1 MISLPSWSPADMAR
15 EGIRVNRSLVIPPDE
30 LRFNFVTSGGPGGQH
45 ANKTAT
51 RAELNWNV
59 EQSRALGPRQRER
72 IRTRLA
78 NRIDS
83 SGNLRIVS
91 DRYRS
96 QMRNRQ
102 DVTERLTRLVA
113 GALRTPRSRVAT
125 APTKSSKEK
134 RLRTKRHRSEIK
146 RNRRGTRDLEGD
158 G

>member
-1 MISLPSWSPADMAR
+1 MAR

-30 LRFNFVTSGGPGGQH
+30 LRFSFATSGGPGGQH

-51 RAELNWNV
+51 RAELVWNV
-59 EQSRALGPRQRER
+59 EDSRALGPRQRER
-72 IRTRLA
+72 ILSRLG

-83 SGNLRIVS
+83 SGNLRVVS

-102 DVTERLTRLVA
+102 DVTERMTRLVG

-125 APTKSSKEK
+125 APTKASKER
-134 RLRTKRHRSEIK
+134 RLRAKKHRSEIK
-146 RNRRGTRDLEGD
+146 RNRRGTKDLEGD

>member
-1 MISLPSWSPADMAR
+1 MAR
-15 EGIRVNRSLVIPPDE
+15 EGIRINRSLVIPPDE
-30 LRFNFVTSGGPGGQH
+30 LRFTFATSGGPGGQH

-51 RAELNWNV
+51 RAELSWNV
-59 EQSRALGPRQRER
+59 EGSRALGPRQRER
-72 IRTRLA
+72 ILSRLG

-102 DVTERLTRLVA
+102 DATERFTRLLA
-113 GALRTPRSRVAT
+113 GALRIPRSRVAT
-125 APTKSSKEK
+125 APTKASKERRLQAK
-134 RLRTKRHRSEIK
+134 RKRSETKRA
-146 RNRRGTRDLEGD
+146 RRGPRDLEGD

>member
-1 MISLPSWSPADMAR
+1 MAR

-30 LRFNFVTSGGPGGQH
+30 LRFNFATSGGPGGQH

-51 RAELNWNV
+51 RAELVWNIDN
-59 EQSRALGPRQRER
+59 SRALGPRQRDR
-72 IRTRLA
+72 LRTRLA

-83 SGNLRIVS
+83 VGNLRVVS

-102 DVTERLTRLVA
+102 DVTERLARLVA
-113 GALRTPRSRVAT
+113 TALRTPKSRVAS
-125 APTKSSKEK
+125 APTRASKER
-134 RLRTKRHRSEIK
+134 RLRAKKHRSEIK

>member
-1 MISLPSWSPADMAR
+1 MAR
-15 EGIRVNRSLVIPPDE
+15 EGIRINRSLVIPPDE
-30 LRFNFVTSGGPGGQH
+30 VRFTFATSGGPGGQH

-51 RAELNWNV
+51 RAELSWNV
-59 EQSRALGPRQRER
+59 EGSRALGPRQRER
-72 IRTRLA
+72 ILSRLG

-102 DVTERLTRLVA
+102 DATERFTRLLA

-125 APTKSSKEK
+125 APTKASKERRLQAK
-134 RLRTKRHRSEIK
+134 RKRSETKRA
-146 RNRRGTRDLEGD
+146 RRGPRDLEGD